1 MIIIHKINDFLFNLF
16 PQVRKKGNSLE
27 ALKDELVDYYTFGPF
42 RPKVD
47 IEGDFVKV
55 EIDTSSISNQKS
67 EFDLAIKHCERG
79 NFTKAKPILEKL
91 IKRNPSVSEY
101 HRILGQ
107 IYSEE
112 GNQNEAI
119 NCLTDALRW
128 DPRNAYAL
136 IMMGN
141 IFARPR
147 DDIDTAMT
155 YYKQA
160 LAVKPD
166 DYIAMNNIGAN
177 LMNLGRMEE
186 AEQYFES
193 ALQINSSYPN
203 TLYAL
208 AMIQDMKGNLQKSF
222 DLAIQSIKNSK
233 ANDPIYKNAIDLATE
248 VSSKI
253 SKQTEPSI
261 MFKDYAQKLELDS
274 GKKIDLIEDRSIPT
288 EAKLEIAENYNRDRH
303 MVKYKRGSPRLT
315 HLIMHELVHLDLT
328 VQARKRKE
336 NFLFVSTNEHK
347 ELFIRDNEPLIRKLN
362 QEGIPDNQI
371 ADFINALFNGMNSQ
385 MFNASLDLFIEDFLY
400 RNFTDL
406 RPVQFLSLLTLQKEY
421 IDSASNKQVLKYS
434 PLTLRNANL
443 ILNLVHCLQ
452 FKELF
457 GYDLIPFFKTTSH
470 DLNKA
475 RKFFNEYSVYQKN
488 DQALESYKLTQRW
501 AEELK
506 IDKYF
511 SMVEENEYRS
521 KKADTNQ
528 LINKLD
534 EEHLDIK
541 SSNAENALKQPLEY
555 EDQSTESMAVV
566 MYCLSA
572 LQYFEPKNLSEIRQ
586 VGFEIGLLGTRGINP
601 SNTEKKYYLKSIP
614 GKGFTGLQ
622 LLAYMYVAFQLIEP
636 SLDTGL
642 NFKKEYEIA
651 KTMHKKGSDDR
662 DTRDH

>member
-16 PQVRKKGNSLE
+16 PRIREKGKSLE
-27 ALKDELVDYYTFGPF
+27 LLKEELVDYYTFGPF
-42 RPKVD
+42 RPKID
-47 IEGDFVKV
+47 IEGDFVKI
-55 EIDTSSISNQKS
+55 EIDISSISNQKA
-67 EFDLAIKHCERG
+67 EFDLAIKYCEKG

-91 IKRNPSVSEY
+91 INKNPSVSEY

-107 IYSEE
+107 VYSEE

-119 NCLTDALRW
+119 NCLTDAIRW

-141 IFARPR
+141 IFARYR

-177 LMNLGRMEE
+177 LMNLGRIEE
-186 AEQYFES
+186 AEQYFE
-193 ALQINSSYPN
+193 AAININSSYPN

-208 AMIQDMKGNLQKSF
+208 AMIQDKKCNLQEAF
-222 DLAIQSIKNSK
+222 DLAIQSIKKSK
-233 ANDPIYKNAIDLATE
+233 ANDPIYKNAIDLATD

-253 SKQTEPSI
+253 SKQTEASI
-261 MFKDYAQKLELDS
+261 IFKDYAQKLELES
-274 GKKIDLIEDRSIPT
+274 GKNIDLIEDRSIPT

-303 MVKYKRGSPRLT
+303 TVKYKKGSPRLT

-328 VQARKRKE
+328 VQARKRNE
-336 NFLFVSTNEHK
+336 NFLFVSTNQHK
-347 ELFIRDNEPLIRKLN
+347 ELFIHDNEPLIRKLN
-362 QEGIPDNQI
+362 QEGMPDKSI

-385 MFNASLDLFIEDFLY
+385 IFNASYDLFIEDFLY
-400 RNFTDL
+400 KNFTAL
-406 RPVQFLSLLTLQKEY
+406 RPIQFLSLLTLQKEY

-457 GYDLIPFFKTTSH
+457 GYDLILFFKTNSH
-470 DLNKA
+470 YLKQAN
-475 RKFFNEYSVYQKN
+475 KFFNEYSVFQKN
-488 DQALESYKLTQRW
+488 NQALESYKLTQRW

-511 SMVEENEYRS
+511 GMVEENEYRS
-521 KKADTNQ
+521 KRGDTNR
-528 LINKLD
+528 LISNID
-534 EEHLDIK
+534 EERLDLK
-541 SSNAENALKQPLEY
+541 SSSAENALTKPFNY
-555 EDQSTESMAVV
+555 EDQPAGQMAVV

-572 LQYFEPKNLSEIRQ
+572 LEYFEGKNLSEIQQ
-586 VGFEIGLLGTRGINP
+586 VGFEIGLLGTRGIDR

-614 GKGFTGLQ
+614 GKGFTGQQ
-622 LLAYMYVAFQLIEP
+622 LLAYMYVAFQFIEP
-636 SLDTGL
+636 SMDIGL
-642 NFKKEYEIA
+642 NFKNEYNMA
-651 KTMHKKGSDDR
+651 KTMHKKASNES
-662 DTRDH
+662 DTRHH